1 LVTGVLAD
9 VTDAV
14 IVTDLHF
21 HIRSWN
27 SAAERIYGWTEEAVL
42 GRHVLDVLQWVGDE
56 GQLVQAWEHL
66 ERTGRWN
73 GAGLQMTRDGSTVD
87 ILGTTTVLRDDS
99 GDAVA
104 VVSVNRLAE
113 VAGRL
118 RRHEMD
124 LALAERVKQGIA
136 AGEFVVHYQPIVD
149 LSVGRLLGVEALLRW
164 DHPERGLLAP
174 AEFLDVA
181 ERSGFIVEL
190 GELVLDRACRQ
201 AAAWRHAGADILLAV
216 NVSTRQLADVSL
228 ADRFSGI
235 LQASGFDPAYLW
247 LEVTETAIVEELDRA
262 ALALRA
268 LVQLGVGVSIDDFGT
283 GWASLT
289 YLQTFPVHALKVD
302 GSFVGGLGRDGNA
315 TAIVRSILLLGAE
328 LGLFVV
334 AEGVETEAQHE
345 LLRSMGCTLGQG
357 YFYGRPL
364 PAAEVPIE
372 RAGRVAP
379 SVTSGALTDG
389 PHLVAGHPDDDSR
402 GTGLDLGFDWR
413 ATDGVGSALAPEGS
427 GGSAVAPGADWI
439 ESDAVATL
447 LRGLLRVS
455 STHDA
460 VELLQRTVRRMGGT
474 VVPIAAAGDD
484 ALPIDV
490 ALGEGPPMLVEVERF
505 TVARMQLERLL
516 PRLVEDT
523 RQAVGVL
530 RRTERLHDET
540 TRDGLTGLANRRVLD
555 RVLPR
560 LRTGAIV
567 MLDLDHFKDVN
578 DAHGHASG
586 DDALRSFGRVL
597 DAHVRAHDVTC
608 RIGGDEFAIVLGGLG
623 APEAVALIE
632 RIRSAW
638 AAEPSRPV
646 TFSAGVATVT
656 AEGGSAAL
664 MAADRALYRAKDLGR
679 ARTETAPD
687 AGPDER

>member
-56 GQLVQAWEHL
+56 GQLEQAWEHL

-87 ILGTTTVLRDDS
+87 ILGTTTVLRDDG

-124 LALAERVKQGIA
+124 LELAERVRQGIA

-174 AEFLDVA
+174 AEFLDAA

-190 GELVLDRACRQ
+190 GELVLDSACRQ

-216 NVSTRQLADVSL
+216 NVSTRQLADDRL
-228 ADRFSGI
+228 ADRFTAI
-235 LQASGFDPAYLW
+235 LHASGLDPAYLW

-262 ALALRA
+262 ARALRA
-268 LVQLGVGVSIDDFGT
+268 LVALGVGVSIDDFGT

-289 YLQTFPVHALKVD
+289 YLQSFPVHALKVD
-302 GSFVGGLGRDGNA
+302 GSFVRGLGRDGNA
-315 TAIVRSILLLGAE
+315 TAIVRSILTLGEE

-334 AEGVETEAQHE
+334 AEGIETAEQHDR
-345 LLRSMGCTLGQG
+345 LRAMGCTLGQG
-357 YFYGRPL
+357 YFYGRPA
-364 PAAEVPIE
+364 PAAAVPIE
-372 RAGRVAP
+372 QAGPVAAELAVGHHGDVVDGAPSDVPDGPPPPRPVAP
-379 SVTSGALTDG
+379 SPAEAGWPIELDQLAEGA
-389 PHLVAGHPDDDSR
+389 
-402 GTGLDLGFDWR
+402 
-413 ATDGVGSALAPEGS
+413 
-427 GGSAVAPGADWI
+427 GGG
-439 ESDAVATL
+439 ESDAVASL

-455 STHDA
+455 APADA
-460 VELLQRTVRRMGGT
+460 VELLQRTIRRLGGT
-474 VVPIAAAGDD
+474 VVAVAAAGED

-490 ALGEGPPMLVEVERF
+490 SFGEGPPLLVEVERF

-523 RQAVGVL
+523 RHAVDVL

-540 TRDGLTGLANRRVLD
+540 NRDGLTGLANRRVLD

-560 LRTGAIV
+560 VTRGSIV
-567 MLDLDHFKDVN
+567 MLDLDHFKQLN
-578 DAHGHASG
+578 DAHGHAAG
-586 DDALRSFGRVL
+586 DDSLMSFGRVL
-597 DAHVRAHDVTC
+597 GAQVRAQDVTC
-608 RIGGDEFAIVLGGLG
+608 RIGGDEFAMVLAELD
-623 APEAVALIE
+623 PSEAVALVE
-632 RIRSAW
+632 RVRAAWQAVSTRSI
-638 AAEPSRPV
+638 
-646 TFSAGVATVT
+646 TFSAGVAAVT
-656 AEGGSAAL
+656 NQGGTAAL

-679 ARTETAPD
+679 GRTEMAPD
-687 AGPDER
+687 PRPPDGC